1 MDSDVTAYQEQ
12 AETVGDFLDGVLD
25 TFGLSGEVRVGTVDE
40 DEVEIDLDGDDLGL
54 LIGPRGQTM
63 TALHELAKT
72 VLQRTEPTGPRVR
85 LRLDVAGYRKK
96 RREALSQ
103 FVRTQAAEVLASG
116 ETRALEPMNASDRKV
131 VHDTV
136 NEIDGIS
143 TESEGEEPR
152 RRVVLVPG

>member
-1 MDSDVTAYQEQ
+1 MDSDSPSFQEQ

-25 TFGLSGEVRVGTVDE
+25 TFGLEGGVRVGTVEDE
-40 DEVEIDLDGDDLGL
+40 DVEIDIDGDDLGL

-72 VLQRTEPTGPRVR
+72 VLQRTAPTGPRVR
-85 LRLDVAGYRKK
+85 LRLDVGGYRQK
-96 RREALSQ
+96 RRDALAQ
-103 FVRTQAAEVLASG
+103 FVRTQAAEVVASG
-116 ETRALEPMNASDRKV
+116 QSRALEAMNASDRKV

-136 NEIDGIS
+136 NELDGVA

-152 RRVVLVPG
+152 RRVVIVPA

>member
-1 MDSDVTAYQEQ
+1 MDDATAYQEQ
-12 AETVGDFLDGVLD
+12 AETVGDFLEGVLE
-25 TFGLSGEVRVGTVDE
+25 TFGLEGSVVVGDVED
-40 DEVEIDLDGDDLGL
+40 DEVEIDVDGDDLGL

-72 VLQRTEPTGPRVR
+72 VLQRTAPGGPRVR

-103 FVRTQAAEVLASG
+103 FVRTQAAEVIASG
-116 ETRALEPMNASDRKV
+116 KPRALEPMNASDRKV
-131 VHDTV
+131 VHDTI
-136 NEIDGIS
+136 NEIDGIA